1 MAWQDYIEYVQKLY
15 VATLGRPAD
24 PGGLRYWATLID
36 LGGGTDE
43 AKINAIKG
51 IINSSEASVLYDSN
65 DALMQWVI
73 YHAFGRFPEPSET
86 DSWSQYAEEHS
97 PEEAVFA
104 ILENISNVNDAIVLE
119 NRVESAMNFTR
130 VLDPELDGIGPFNAT
145 YDGTADPEDLTDARA
160 FLEDVDATTVKT
172 EQEAFIY
179 VQENIAD
186 SGDSIVGQP
195 TPTQGETFVLTTGI
209 DLIEGT
215 NYDDTIIGDNS
226 SLLQPTVQAGD
237 QIKGG
242 GGTDVLKLYG
252 FTGAAAIIPDVNS
265 VEVIEFVLGAPV
277 TVSTVGVEDLET
289 LRIRDVARLANTVN
303 ITVASGQMI
312 ELVNIGNAVTQT
324 INLNVSGE
332 KTVDVTVD
340 GVVEK
345 VTNTATTQTVADL
358 RFIVPTAVTTLNVTA
373 SGNSSDITVV
383 VATTGNAGLQ
393 AGDHLNI
400 KGTADI
406 IVNLAATGTA
416 AANVVN
422 NIFIDASEN
431 TGETTLRFGGETA
444 PTNNINNYAPIQ
456 DSRLEGVDKIVM
468 FATNTGV
475 TLTLDLSQQTE
486 GFDIVGS
493 IGSDTIKDGA
503 GSDTIDAGDGNDTII
518 SGKGGDTLTGGKGTD
533 IFVFTSFD
541 QADTITD
548 FSATDDDIR
557 LDITKN
563 FVGSKRLNPTGTTIT
578 TIKGTTIAA
587 AANTK
592 QTLVRVLTTGGSTL
606 FAKFSLNSNKAVL
619 LPSSVFFVAKN
630 TAKLISAI
638 TAAANTT
645 GGANND
651 FAIAF
656 GRTTANNNLY
666 MVFLRDTNTGTAGGA
681 KVSKIVTLVK
691 VGADFGNTD
700 ISIF

>member
-226 SLLQPTVQAGD
+226 SLLQATVQAGD

-252 FTGAAAIIPDVNS
+252 FTSATAIIPDVNS

-358 RFIVPTAVTTLNVTA
+358 RLTVPTAVTTLNVTA
-373 SGNSSDITVV
+373 SGNSSDITV
-383 VATTGNAGLQ
+383 AGLA
-393 AGDHLNI
+393 AGEYLNI

-406 IVNLAATGTA
+406 TVNLTGKFD
-416 AANVVN
+416 

-431 TGETTLRFGGETA
+431 TGETTLRLDNT
-444 PTNNINNYAPIQ
+444 NYAPIQ

-468 FATNTGV
+468 FASNTGV

-533 IFVFTSFD
+533 TFVFTSFD

-548 FSATDDDIR
+548 FSATDDTMK

-563 FVGSKRLNPTGTTIT
+563 FVGSKRVNDWTLTTLGGA
-578 TIKGTTIAA
+578 KL
-587 AANTK
+587 TK
-592 QTLVRVLTTGGSTL
+592 TLEFTQLRVLTTGGNIASWGGLKTFTVKITGGGTITVTTL
-606 FAKFSLNSNKAVL
+606 SINVTSSAAFPLTKAQL
-619 LPSSVFFVAKN
+619 FVAKN

-638 TAAANTT
+638 TAAAT

-666 MVFLRDTNTGTAGGA
+666 MVFLKDNKTTTAGGA